1 MAFLGILVPLFVVG
15 LIVTAAVAVMR
26 ARAGNGHGITFPVI
40 LLAYVS
46 TAMFISIFLVAVGS
60 ALLIKPALGGII
72 GTDFSYNNEP
82 QRRYSGESSLT
93 ETWVDPSDDAIRNDV
108 AAGVTLVFVGVALFA
123 LHGVAAAVLR
133 RRQAQGERLIS
144 RAYNLLGLAMAS
156 IGFLGGGGSAVHDV
170 LKRYLLD
177 TGGPHSWEWETP
189 HPGGSL
195 AVAIVFLPLAVWFG
209 WRVWQEFAL
218 EAPAESGPDADT

>member
-15 LIVTAAVAVMR
+15 LIVTAVVVIMR
-26 ARAGNGHGITFPVI
+26 ARAGEGRGITFPGI
-40 LLAYVS
+40 LMAYVS

-82 QRRYSGESSLT
+82 EERYMPSGGK
-93 ETWVDPSDDAIRNDV
+93 TWVNPSDDAIRNDV
-108 AAGVTLVFVGVALFA
+108 AGGVTLVFVGVALFA

-133 RRQAQGERLIS
+133 RRQVQGERLIS

-156 IGFLGGGGSAVHDV
+156 IAFLGGGGSAVNDLLRRYV
-170 LKRYLLD
+170 LD
-177 TGGPHSWEWETP
+177 SGGPHSWDWNTP
-189 HPGGSL
+189 RPGGAL
-195 AVAIVFLPLAVWFG
+195 ATAIVFLPLAVWFG

-218 EAPAESGPDADT
+218 ETPTESPPSAHT

>member
-1 MAFLGILVPLFVVG
+1 MAFLGILVPVFVVG
-15 LIVTAAVAVMR
+15 LIVTAVVVIMR
-26 ARAGNGHGITFPVI
+26 ARTGEGPGITFLGV
-40 LLAYVS
+40 LLAYVY
-46 TAMFISIFLVAVGS
+46 TAMFISVFLVAVGG

-82 QRRYSGESSLT
+82 EEQYMPSGGKS
-93 ETWVDPSDDAIRNDV
+93 WVNPSDDAIRNDV
-108 AAGVTLVFVGVALFA
+108 AAGVALVFVGVALFA

-156 IGFLGGGGSAVHDV
+156 IAFLAGGGSAVHDV

-177 TGGPHSWEWETP
+177 TGGPHSWDWETP

-195 AVAIVFLPLAVWFG
+195 AVAIVFLPLALWFG

-218 EAPAESGPDADT
+218 EVPPESPPSADT

>member
-82 QRRYSGESSLT
+82 GEQYMPSGGK
-93 ETWVDPSDDAIRNDV
+93 TWVNPSDDAIRNDIAV
-108 AAGVTLVFVGVALFA
+108 GVTLVFVGVTLFA
-123 LHGVAAAVLR
+123 IHGVAAAVLR
-133 RRQAQGERLIS
+133 RRQAQGEQLIS

-170 LKRYLLD
+170 LRRYVLD

-189 HPGGSL
+189 HPGGAL
-195 AVAIVFLPLAVWFG
+195 ATAIVFLPLALWFG

>member
-15 LIVTAAVAVMR
+15 LIVTAVVVIMR
-26 ARAGNGHGITFPVI
+26 ARAGEDRGITFSGI
-40 LLAYVS
+40 LQAYVS
-46 TAMFISIFLVAVGS
+46 TAMFISIFLVAVGG

-82 QRRYSGESSLT
+82 EERYYPRGE
-93 ETWVDPSDDAIRNDV
+93 ETWVNPSDDAIRNDV
-108 AAGVTLVFVGVALFA
+108 AGGVTLVFVGVALFA
-123 LHGVAAAVLR
+123 VHGVAAAVLR

-156 IGFLGGGGSAVHDV
+156 IAFLGGGGVAVNE
-170 LKRYLLD
+170 LLRRYVLD
-177 TGGPHSWEWETP
+177 TGGPHSWDWTTP
-189 HPGGSL
+189 HPGGAL
-195 AVAIVFLPLAVWFG
+195 ATAIVFLPLALWFG

-218 EAPAESGPDADT
+218 EAPAESKPNADT

>member
-15 LIVTAAVAVMR
+15 LIVAAAVAIMR
-26 ARAGNGHGITFPVI
+26 ARAGNGHGITFSVI

-82 QRRYSGESSLT
+82 EERYFPNGENV
-93 ETWVDPSDDAIRNDV
+93 WINPSDDAIRNDV
-108 AAGVTLVFVGVALFA
+108 AVGVTLVFVGVALFA

-156 IGFLGGGGSAVHDV
+156 IAFLGGGGEAVHDV
-170 LKRYLLD
+170 LRRYVLD
-177 TGGPHSWEWETP
+177 SGGPHSWDWNTP
-189 HPGGSL
+189 RPGGAL
-195 AVAIVFLPLAVWFG
+195 ATAIVFLPLAVWFG

-218 EAPAESGPDADT
+218 EAPAESPPSSDT